1 MNALAAI
8 LNILAALAI
17 TLAGFPIIAVPVLG
31 VAFGFLVLE
40 EVQS

>member
-1 MNALAAI
+1 MNAFAAV
-8 LNILAALAI
+8 LNIFAALAV

-40 EVQS
+40 EMK